1 MRRVRTYGR
10 LLRRRISP
18 ARIWQTVLAGII
30 LAGIY
35 GCLPGTETEIA
46 RAWMEKFLERFR

>member
-1 MRRVRTYGR
+1 MLKR
-10 LLRRRISP
+10 LAMRRISP
-18 ARIWQTVLAGII
+18 KRIWQAVMAGII
-30 LAGIY
+30 LAVIY